1 MYDCFMID
9 LVALRSL
16 KAIDV
21 HGSVVGAAEALG
33 YSPSAIS
40 QQIKRL
46 DKHFGLPSL
55 EKLGRGIMLTEHG
68 RRLAEQGA
76 SLLAQVE
83 RLESGVQAEGGK
95 PIGAVRVSA
104 HSTAC
109 RGLLAPMLAELEA
122 TDSAVTV
129 TFVENDPWVSI
140 DLVATGQV
148 DLAVVHNWNT
158 QPLRIPAHIETLDL
172 SLDVADV
179 LVHHTHRLAS
189 RSKVTPGDLVDE
201 RWVSTMAGSI
211 CHEWLVRMFADI
223 GADPHIPFYDSEF
236 ATHIALV
243 EQGVAVGLLPRLGRP
258 LLPETVVAV
267 RVVDPVP
274 TRNIQLIWRRTMSQ
288 SPAIRHLAAILQT
301 IANPRLRRTSSE
313 SRPVAERGPSRR
325 DGEAATL

>member
-1 MYDCFMID
+1 MID

-55 EKLGRGIMLTEHG
+55 EKFGRGIMLTEHG
-68 RRLAEQGA
+68 RRLAEEGG

-83 RLESGVQAEGGK
+83 LLEAGLQAEVGK
-95 PIGAVRVSA
+95 PVGAVRISA

-109 RGLLAPMLAELEA
+109 RGLLAPMVAELEA
-122 TDSAVTV
+122 AGSGVTV
-129 TFVENDPWVSI
+129 TFLEHDPWLSI

-148 DLAVVHNWNT
+148 DLAIVHDWNT
-158 QPLRIPAHIETLDL
+158 QPLQIPAHVEVIDL
-172 SLDVADV
+172 CKDVADV
-179 LVHHTHRLAS
+179 LVPRSHRLA
-189 RSKVTPGDLVDE
+189 RRRTVTPGDLVDE

-211 CHEWLVRMFADI
+211 CHDWLVRMFTDI
-223 GADPHIPFYDSEF
+223 DAHPHIPFYCSEF

-243 EQGVAVGLLPRLGRP
+243 EQGIAVGLLPRLGRP
-258 LLPETVVAV
+258 TLPDSIVAV

-274 TRNIQLIWRRTMSQ
+274 TRNIQLIWRETMSQ
-288 SPAIRHLAAILQT
+288 SPAIRHLADVLQS
-301 IANPRLRRTSSE
+301 IAKT
-313 SRPVAERGPSRR
+313 V
-325 DGEAATL
+325 

>member
-1 MYDCFMID
+1 MID

-55 EKLGRGIMLTEHG
+55 EKFGRGIMLTEHG

-76 SLLAQVE
+76 SLLSQVE
-83 RLESGVQAEGGK
+83 LLEAGVQAESGK
-95 PIGAVRVSA
+95 PSGTVRISA

-122 TDSAVTV
+122 GDSAVTV

-148 DLAVVHNWNT
+148 DLAVVHDWNT
-158 QPLRIPAHIETLDL
+158 QPLRIPAHIQTLNL
-172 SLDVADV
+172 GGDVADV
-179 LVHHTHRLAS
+179 LLHRSHRLAS
-189 RSKVTPGDLVDE
+189 RSEVTPRDLVDE
-201 RWVSTMAGSI
+201 HWVSTPTGSI
-211 CHEWLVRMFADI
+211 CHDWLIRMFADI

-243 EQGVAVGLLPRLGRP
+243 EQCVAVGLLPRLGRP
-258 LLPETVVAV
+258 LLPESVVAV

-274 TRNIQLIWRRTMSQ
+274 TRTLQLIWRRTMNQ
-288 SPAIRHLAAILQT
+288 SPAIRHLAAVLET
-301 IANPRLRRTSSE
+301 IANPELLRAPR
-313 SRPVAERGPSRR
+313 
-325 DGEAATL
+325 

>member
-1 MYDCFMID
+1 MID

-16 KAIDV
+16 QAIGI
-21 HGSVVGAAEALG
+21 HGSVVGAAAALG

-46 DKHFGLPSL
+46 EKHLGVPVL
-55 EKLGRGIMLTEHG
+55 EKFGRGIMLTEAG

-76 SLLAQVE
+76 SLLADVE
-83 RLESGVQAEGGK
+83 LLESGVQSADAEPVGL
-95 PIGAVRVSA
+95 VRIAA

-109 RGLLAPMLAELEA
+109 RGLVAPLLAKLAVA
-122 TDSAVTV
+122 GSAVRV
-129 TFVENDPWVSI
+129 RLIEHDPWDSI
-140 DLVATGQV
+140 ELVATGQM
-148 DLAVVHNWNT
+148 DLAIVHDWNT
-158 QPLRIPAHIETLDL
+158 VPLRIPAHLETVNLCD
-172 SLDVADV
+172 DVADL
-179 LVHHTHRLAS
+179 LVHRDHPLAA
-189 RSKVTPGDLVDE
+189 RATVTPTDLANE

-211 CHEWLVRMFADI
+211 CHDWLIRMFADI

-258 LLPETVVAV
+258 LLPESVVAV

-288 SPAIRHLAAILQT
+288 SPAIRHLAAVLQT
-301 IANPRLRRTSSE
+301 IANPGLLRAS
-313 SRPVAERGPSRR
+313 
-325 DGEAATL
+325 L

>member
-1 MYDCFMID
+1 MID

-16 KAIDV
+16 NAIGV
-21 HGSVVGAAEALG
+21 HGSVVGAAQALG

-46 DKHFGLPSL
+46 EKHFGVPVL
-55 EKLGRGIMLTEHG
+55 EKFGRGIMLTEHG

-76 SLLAQVE
+76 SLLADIE
-83 RLESGVQAEGGK
+83 LLESGIQGSGGK
-95 PIGAVRVSA
+95 PVGAVRISA

-109 RGLLAPMLAELEA
+109 RGLLAPMLAKLEA
-122 TDSAVTV
+122 AGSVVTV
-129 TFVENDPWVSI
+129 TFVENDPWDSI

-158 QPLRIPAHIETLDL
+158 VPLRIPAHVETMDL

-179 LVHHTHRLAS
+179 LVHRDHRLAG
-189 RSKVTPGDLVDE
+189 RRRVTPKDLVDE

-211 CHEWLVRMFADI
+211 CHDWLVRMFADI
-223 GADPHIPFYDSEF
+223 GAEPHIPFYDSEF

-258 LLPETVVAV
+258 VLPGSVVAV
-267 RVVDPVP
+267 PVVDPVP
-274 TRNIQLIWRRTMSQ
+274 TRNIQLIWRRTMGQ
-288 SPAIRHLAAILQT
+288 SPAIRHLVTVLES
-301 IANPRLRRTSSE
+301 IANGSS
-313 SRPVAERGPSRR
+313 SS
-325 DGEAATL
+325 

>member
-1 MYDCFMID
+1 MID

-55 EKLGRGIMLTEHG
+55 EKFGRGIMLTEHG

-83 RLESGVQAEGGK
+83 LLEAGVQAEGGK
-95 PIGAVRVSA
+95 PSGAVRISA

-122 TDSAVTV
+122 ADSAVTV
-129 TFVENDPWVSI
+129 TFVENDPWVSV

-158 QPLRIPAHIETLDL
+158 QPLRIPAHIQTLDL
-172 SLDVADV
+172 CVDVADV
-179 LVHHTHRLAS
+179 LVHRSHRLAS
-189 RSKVTPGDLVDE
+189 RSEVTPRDLVDE
-201 RWVSTMAGSI
+201 CWVSSTAGSI
-211 CHEWLVRMFADI
+211 CHDWLVRMFADI

-258 LLPETVVAV
+258 LLPESVVAV

-288 SPAIRHLAAILQT
+288 SPAIRHLAAVLQT
-301 IANPRLRRTSSE
+301 ITNPELLRAS
-313 SRPVAERGPSRR
+313 
-325 DGEAATL
+325 L

>member
-1 MYDCFMID
+1 MID

-16 KAIDV
+16 NAIGV
-21 HGSVVGAAEALG
+21 HGSVVGAAQALG

-46 DKHFGLPSL
+46 EKHFGVPVL
-55 EKLGRGIMLTEHG
+55 EKFGRGIMLTEHG

-76 SLLAQVE
+76 SLLADIE
-83 RLESGVQAEGGK
+83 LLESGIQGSGGK
-95 PIGAVRVSA
+95 PVGAVRISA

-109 RGLLAPMLAELEA
+109 RGLLAPMLAKLEA
-122 TDSAVTV
+122 AGSVVTV
-129 TFVENDPWVSI
+129 TFVENDPWDSI

-158 QPLRIPAHIETLDL
+158 VPLRIPAHVETMDL

-179 LVHHTHRLAS
+179 LVHRDHRLAG
-189 RSKVTPGDLVDE
+189 RRRVTPKDLVDE

-211 CHEWLVRMFADI
+211 CHDWLVRMFADI
-223 GADPHIPFYDSEF
+223 GAEPHIPFYDSEF

-258 LLPETVVAV
+258 VLPGSVVTVP
-267 RVVDPVP
+267 VVDPVP
-274 TRNIQLIWRRTMSQ
+274 TRNIQLIWRRTMGQ
-288 SPAIRHLAAILQT
+288 SPAIRHLVTVLES
-301 IANPRLRRTSSE
+301 IANGSS
-313 SRPVAERGPSRR
+313 SS
-325 DGEAATL
+325 

>member
-1 MYDCFMID
+1 MID

-46 DKHFGLPSL
+46 EKHFGVPVL
-55 EKLGRGIMLTEHG
+55 EKFGRGIMLTEHG
-68 RRLAEQGA
+68 RRLSEQG
-76 SLLAQVE
+76 STLLADVE
-83 RLESGVQAEGGK
+83 RLESGVRAEGDK
-95 PIGAVRVSA
+95 PRGTVRISA

-122 TDSAVTV
+122 RQSAVEV
-129 TFVENDPWVSI
+129 TFTENDPWVSI

-148 DLAVVHNWNT
+148 DLAVVHNWNP
-158 QPLRIPAHIETLDL
+158 QPLRIPTHVETLDL

-179 LVHHTHRLAS
+179 LVHRDHRLA
-189 RSKVTPGDLVDE
+189 RRRKVTPQDLVGE
-201 RWVSTMAGSI
+201 RWVSSAAGSI
-211 CHEWLVRMFADI
+211 CHDWLIRMFADI

-243 EQGVAVGLLPRLGRP
+243 EHGVAVGLLPRLGRP
-258 LLPETVVAV
+258 MLPESVVAV

-288 SPAIRHLAAILQT
+288 SLAIRHLAAVLRS
-301 IANPRLRRTSSE
+301 IANPKPRRTS
-313 SRPVAERGPSRR
+313 P
-325 DGEAATL
+325 

>member
-1 MYDCFMID
+1 MID

-16 KAIDV
+16 NAIGV
-21 HGSVVGAAEALG
+21 HGSVVGAAQALG

-46 DKHFGLPSL
+46 EKHFGVPVL
-55 EKLGRGIMLTEHG
+55 EKFGRGIMLTEHG

-76 SLLAQVE
+76 SLLADIE
-83 RLESGVQAEGGK
+83 HLESGIQGSGGK
-95 PIGAVRVSA
+95 PVGAVRISA

-109 RGLLAPMLAELEA
+109 RGLLAPMLAKLEA
-122 TDSAVTV
+122 AGSVVTV
-129 TFVENDPWVSI
+129 TFVENDPWDSI

-158 QPLRIPAHIETLDL
+158 VPLRIPAHVETMDL

-179 LVHHTHRLAS
+179 LVHRDHQLAGR
-189 RSKVTPGDLVDE
+189 RSVTPKDLVDE

-211 CHEWLVRMFADI
+211 CHDWLVRMFADI
-223 GADPHIPFYDSEF
+223 GAEPHIPFYDSEF

-258 LLPETVVAV
+258 VLPGSVVAV
-267 RVVDPVP
+267 PVVDPVP
-274 TRNIQLIWRRTMSQ
+274 TRNIQLIWRRTMGQ
-288 SPAIRHLAAILQT
+288 SPAIRHLVTVLES
-301 IANPRLRRTSSE
+301 IANGSS
-313 SRPVAERGPSRR
+313 SS
-325 DGEAATL
+325 